1 MASGYRINITLD
13 YIGPNHYVGSYISEY
28 LQCSERISD
37 DEQRPGKEMALMPTL
52 LSAPVKHIHDRVPNS
67 VNSKLIE
74 DFHSYMK
81 DNTTNERHQN
91 NNLKAIIAFA
101 EIVGLETTFY
111 QISSKEQIT
120 KFLETQIK
128 SNSEDPEGRWI
139 ASI

>member
-1 MASGYRINITLD
+1 MVSGYRINITLD

-28 LQCSERISD
+28 LQYSERISD

-52 LSAPVKHIHDRVPNS
+52 LSTPVKHIHDRVPNS

-81 DNTTNERHQN
+81 DNTTSERHQN
-91 NNLKAIIAFA
+91 STLKAIIAFA
-101 EIVGLETTFY
+101 EFVGLETTFY

-128 SNSEDPEGRWI
+128 SNSEDPKGRWI